1 MRAYIISLMGASFL
15 ASLVCGIFPGE
26 EGKWVRLA
34 AGLFVACTLLK
45 PAFSTW
51 EVPEISFDAEKLSV
65 QGGSYLADSF
75 EENLAQEIE
84 AYMKKT
90 CHQEVSVVVFAQMND
105 AGEITGVNSVGI
117 SPYTKELAE
126 CVAKFLEID
135 TGKVVEE

>member
-26 EGKWVRLA
+26 EGKWVRFA
-34 AGLFVACTLLK
+34 AGLFVACAVLK

-51 EVPEISFDAEKLSV
+51 DVPDVSFDALELSV

-84 AYMKKT
+84 VHVKKT

-105 AGEITGVNSVGI
+105 AGEIAGVDSVGI
-117 SPYTKELAE
+117 SPYTKELAA
-126 CVAKFLEID
+126 CVATFLEMD